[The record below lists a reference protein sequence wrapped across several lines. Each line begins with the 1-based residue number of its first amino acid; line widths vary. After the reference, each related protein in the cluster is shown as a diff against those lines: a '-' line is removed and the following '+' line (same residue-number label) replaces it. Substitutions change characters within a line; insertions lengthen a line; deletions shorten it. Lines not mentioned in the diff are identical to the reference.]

1 MRLARSPQETTASLG
16 LPFISVLE
24 VPCVTAWHGVL
35 RCASLSLST
44 MQGTW
49 GGGRQSV
56 FCDCHCPTSP

>member
-24 VPCVTAWHGVL
+24 VLCVTAWRGAL

-44 MQGTW
+44 TQG
-49 GGGRQSV
+49 GCIRFLGYLGRRKAVSI
-56 FCDCHCPTSP
+56 P